1 MVVYGYKPDTF
12 IAVYPALQGTDAPRV
27 RVFEN
32 TAVYLADWLAEN
44 YYHGLKVR
52 LVLQQPQMVQRA
64 ELVHLAPPCPVLRVE
79 IIAPLVRM
87 VETHFHVYRI
97 FVFLRVLD
105 NARYHH
111 ARKIHSHRL
120 PIRSLLTSVVFMSS
134 KFYGLLTL
142 SFWRAG
148 L

>member
-1 MVVYGYKPDTF
+1 MAGFFATLFSGTHERKWRRQECRRSPSTDFNYKPDTF
-12 IAVYPALQGTDAPRV
+12 IAVYPSLQGTDAPRV
-27 RVFEN
+27 RIFKN
-32 TAVYLADWLAEN
+32 AAVYLADWLSEN
-44 YYHGLKVR
+44 YYHRLKIR

-64 ELVHLAPPCPVLRVE
+64 ELVHLAPPCPILRVE

-111 ARKIHSHRL
+111 ARKNAL
-120 PIRSLLTSVVFMSS
+120 ATP
-134 KFYGLLTL
+134 
-142 SFWRAG
+142 AD
-148 L
+148 

>member
-1 MVVYGYKPDTF
+1 MLFTGHSSLFTSLLLTQYDRRMVVYGYKPDTF
-12 IAVYPALQGTDAPRV
+12 IAVYPALQGTNAPRV

-32 TAVYLADWLAEN
+32 AAVYLADWLAEN

-111 ARKIHSHRL
+111 ARKN
-120 PIRSLLTSVVFMSS
+120 
-134 KFYGLLTL
+134 TL
-142 SFWRAG
+142 APPAD
-148 L
+148 